1 MDFPPNTDESAIISD
16 TPERV
21 DTWNQPRNDLGEFVM
36 RKVAALNQRAVGVTF
51 DDDDLFDLAA

>member
-1 MDFPPNTDESAIISD
+1 MDLPPNVDESAIIND

-36 RKVAALNQRAVGVTF
+36 RKVAAFDRRAAGMTF
-51 DDDDLFDLAA
+51 DDDELFDLAA